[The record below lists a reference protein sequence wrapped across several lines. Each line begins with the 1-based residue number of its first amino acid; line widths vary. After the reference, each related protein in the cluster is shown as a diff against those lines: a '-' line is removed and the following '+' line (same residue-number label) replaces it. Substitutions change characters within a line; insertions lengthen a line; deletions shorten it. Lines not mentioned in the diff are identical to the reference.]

1 MNNGDTAQLYQ
12 LYCRFLEDLNQA
24 VHSSGARLSD
34 VRTASYLEFVAV
46 WDLLPESRRESW
58 RRQFETGYEEVA
70 KAERLELLRAFTS
83 HISTNASDTC
93 LRAA

>member
-1 MNNGDTAQLYQ
+1 M
-12 LYCRFLEDLNQA
+12 
-24 VHSSGARLSD
+24 
-34 VRTASYLEFVAV
+34 RTASYLEFVAV

-93 LRAA
+93 LRGLRSFFPCRVSLKDRILDCWV